1 MHWMYF
7 HGFHLFYPSRPILFR
22 QSHWTTHH
30 SRYASRSNCNP
41 IQFNF
46 RTLKRDIVL
55 ADNYVRLAWSIA
67 IGIWWSIPLK
77 GVDKLS
83 PWSIGTQNRAM
94 IDLWRRNPRCFIS
107 NNCISIHFRYHVR
120 LSRGYEEAQDVAKET
135 QGVCP
140 GKWMACNIPLAA
152 ASCK

>member
-30 SRYASRSNCNP
+30 SRFASRSNCNP

-67 IGIWWSIPLK
+67 IEIWWSIPLK

-83 PWSIGTQNRAM
+83 PWSYWNAKQSDDRLMKAKPTLLYLQQLYQHPFPISCTLVSWIWGST
-94 IDLWRRNPRCFIS
+94 RC
-107 NNCISIHFRYHVR
+107 CEGDARC
-120 LSRGYEEAQDVAKET
+120 LSRQVDG
-135 QGVCP
+135 
-140 GKWMACNIPLAA
+140 L
-152 ASCK
+152 